1 MSKRTA
7 KFVSALFAGILAGAN
22 LAPVTG
28 IHAQAADNCLSAP
41 KGATPAGGHWYYRVD
56 HANKRNC
63 WYLRD
68 ESDKSA
74 RAAPEDSSSST
85 PPEST
90 SASAPINL
98 VPPPKPSPSV
108 RKSVADARAEFTV
121 PPMRV
126 EQDAGA
132 GVNVDPR
139 TTAATAPAGV
149 QNLRAAAPEV
159 AAPSS
164 PVASRWPDN
173 SDTSPSPPSDLR
185 VAAADPPASPQ
196 EESQSA
202 PQPVA
207 PPVAFAA
214 ADTSMQKQSA
224 SMQMLFLVMAG
235 ALTLAGLTA
244 SMIFRLGR
252 ARAKHAELRGSQRID
267 WDSIDTGHSSPPIIP
282 NEHAPLRRRQAPAH
296 TARDQRAPDDPERR
310 VTELLSRL
318 ARSAQN

>member
-74 RAAPEDSSSST
+74 RATTQEASSSA

-98 VPPPKPSPSV
+98 VPPPKLSPSV

-126 EQDAGA
+126 ERDAGA

-139 TTAATAPAGV
+139 TSAAPAGV
-149 QNLRAAAPEV
+149 QNNERAAAPEV
-159 AAPSS
+159 DAPSS

-196 EESQSA
+196 EESQPA

-244 SMIFRLGR
+244 SVIFRFGR
-252 ARAKHAELRGSQRID
+252 ARAKHSELRGSERIN
-267 WDSIDTGHSSPPIIP
+267 WDSIDTGHSSPPIFP
-282 NEHAPLRRRQAPAH
+282 NEQAPMRRRQAPAH
-296 TARDQRAPDDPERR
+296 AARNQPAFDDPERR

>member
-68 ESDKSA
+68 ESEKSA
-74 RAAPEDSSSST
+74 RATTQEASSSA

-98 VPPPKPSPSV
+98 VPPPKLSPSV

-126 EQDAGA
+126 ERDAGA

-139 TTAATAPAGV
+139 TSAAPAGV
-149 QNLRAAAPEV
+149 QNNERAAAPEV
-159 AAPSS
+159 DAPSS

-196 EESQSA
+196 EESQPA

-244 SMIFRLGR
+244 SVIFRFGR
-252 ARAKHAELRGSQRID
+252 ARAKHSELRGSERIN
-267 WDSIDTGHSSPPIIP
+267 WDSIDTGHSSPPIFP
-282 NEHAPLRRRQAPAH
+282 NEQAPMRRRQAPAH
-296 TARDQRAPDDPERR
+296 AARNQPAFDDPERR

>member
-68 ESDKSA
+68 ESEKSA
-74 RAAPEDSSSST
+74 RATTQEASSSA

-126 EQDAGA
+126 ERDAGA

-139 TTAATAPAGV
+139 TSAAPAGV
-149 QNLRAAAPEV
+149 QNNERAAAPEV
-159 AAPSS
+159 DAPSS

-196 EESQSA
+196 EESQPA
-202 PQPVA
+202 PRPVA

-214 ADTSMQKQSA
+214 ADTSIQKQSA

-244 SMIFRLGR
+244 SVIFRFGR
-252 ARAKHAELRGSQRID
+252 ARAKHSELRGSERIN
-267 WDSIDTGHSSPPIIP
+267 WDSIDTGHSSPPIFP
-282 NEHAPLRRRQAPAH
+282 NEQAPMRRRQAPAH
-296 TARDQRAPDDPERR
+296 AARNQPAFDDPERR

>member
-74 RAAPEDSSSST
+74 RATTQEASSSA

-126 EQDAGA
+126 ERDAGA

-139 TTAATAPAGV
+139 TSAAPAGV
-149 QNLRAAAPEV
+149 QNNERAAAPEV
-159 AAPSS
+159 DAPSS

-196 EESQSA
+196 EESQPA

-244 SMIFRLGR
+244 SVIFRFGR
-252 ARAKHAELRGSQRID
+252 ARAKHSELRGSERIN
-267 WDSIDTGHSSPPIIP
+267 WDSIDTGHSSPPIFP
-282 NEHAPLRRRQAPAH
+282 NEQAPMRRRQAPAH
-296 TARDQRAPDDPERR
+296 AARNQPAFDDPERR

>member
-68 ESDKSA
+68 ESEKSA
-74 RAAPEDSSSST
+74 RATTQEASSSA

-126 EQDAGA
+126 ERDAGA

-139 TTAATAPAGV
+139 TSAAAPAGV
-149 QNLRAAAPEV
+149 QNNERAAAPEV
-159 AAPSS
+159 DAPSS

-196 EESQSA
+196 EESQPA

-244 SMIFRLGR
+244 SVIFRFGR
-252 ARAKHAELRGSQRID
+252 ARAKHSELRGSERIN
-267 WDSIDTGHSSPPIIP
+267 WDSIDTGHSSPPIFP
-282 NEHAPLRRRQAPAH
+282 NEQAPMRRRQAPAH
-296 TARDQRAPDDPERR
+296 AARNQPAFDDPERR